1 MGIWSWGFVIWDCF
15 GIIYTTQFFSGQ
27 MKILFAIQGTGNGH
41 LSRAR
46 DVYPE
51 LVKYGDVDVLISG
64 IQADVE
70 VPFPVKYKLYGMSF
84 IFGKRGGVDI
94 VETAK
99 KLKLFRL
106 LKDIREFP
114 IEQYDLVINDFEPV
128 SAWACKRKKL
138 PCISVSHQCA
148 VLHKNAPKP
157 ATGDPMG
164 KLVLERYAPVTAAY
178 GFHFKSFGEN
188 IFTPVIRKEI
198 RELAVTNRGHYAVY
212 LPAYDDET
220 IVRHLSV
227 FNEAKWEV
235 FSKHNKQPFVSGNV
249 SVKKIDNRAFIESMA
264 ASAGVLCGAGFEGPA
279 EAMYLGKKI
288 MVIPMLT
295 QYEQQCNAAGAAAMG
310 ATVVKTLDEKHHN
323 IIREWLERGRSIEV
337 DYPDI
342 TEEIIAKIIKE
353 HAPNYRQKTKTPAGI
368 GI

>member
-1 MGIWSWGFVIWDCF
+1 
-15 GIIYTTQFFSGQ
+15 

-64 IQADVE
+64 IQADVD
-70 VPFPVKYKLYGMSF
+70 VPFPVKYKMYGMSF

-94 VETAK
+94 VQTAK
-99 KLKLFRL
+99 RSKLFRL

-148 VLHKNAPKP
+148 VLHPNAPKP

-178 GFHFKSFGEN
+178 GFHFKAFGEN
-188 IFTPVIRKEI
+188 IFTPVIRREI
-198 RELAVTNRGHYAVY
+198 RELTATDRGHYSVY
-212 LPAYDDET
+212 LPAYDDAT
-220 IVRHLSV
+220 IVKHLSQ
-227 FNEAKWEV
+227 FPDAKWEV
-235 FSKHNKQPFVSGNV
+235 FSKHNKSPFVAGNV
-249 SVKKIDNRAFIESMA
+249 SVTKIDNRAFIESMA

-279 EAMYLGKKI
+279 EAMYLNKKVL
-288 MVIPMLT
+288 VIPMQT
-295 QYEQQCNAAGAAAMG
+295 QYEQQCNAAGAAVMG
-310 ATVVKTLDEKHHN
+310 ATVIKNLSEKNHG
-323 IIREWLERGRSIEV
+323 IIRQWLDQGQPITV
-337 DYPDI
+337 NYPDH
-342 TEEIIAKIIKE
+342 TTDIIAKIMQK
-353 HAPNYRQKTKTPAGI
+353 HAPPHKQKTENITEKAPGLYV
-368 GI
+368 